1 MEGIAPVSRRWY
13 NAARLLQIVHGP
25 ADISALQRARCGA
38 TEPATHRGRV
48 TAKLRNVGGARNML
62 IADMTRLDR
71 GATAKDTVSLARS
84 CVSQSPQNAAMVAR
98 VVHVPELRA

>member
-1 MEGIAPVSRRWY
+1 
-13 NAARLLQIVHGP
+13 
-25 ADISALQRARCGA
+25 
-38 TEPATHRGRV
+38 
-48 TAKLRNVGGARNML
+48 ML